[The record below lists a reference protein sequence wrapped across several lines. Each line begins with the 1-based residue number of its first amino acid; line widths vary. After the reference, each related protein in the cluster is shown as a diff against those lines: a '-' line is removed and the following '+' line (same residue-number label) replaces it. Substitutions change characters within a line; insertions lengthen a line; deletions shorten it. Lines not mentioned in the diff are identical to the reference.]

1 MKLSDDQHSS
11 NSSLNSSSSTG
22 EELLLVGS
30 GFLTLPYS
38 LNSSF
43 LQLTFVECLPDSKT
57 NLMNTLVFNVY
68 SLTNFCNES
77 VPSSILGVKDHLRSV
92 IIMNSFCVTGAQR
105 GRYIFA
111 VQGIG
116 QSLH

>member
-11 NSSLNSSSSTG
+11 NSSLNSSSSTR
-22 EELLLVGS
+22 EELLLMGS

-68 SLTNFCNES
+68 SLTFCNES
-77 VPSSILGVKDHLRSV
+77 IPSSILGVKDHLGSV
-92 IIMNSFCVTGAQR
+92 IIMNSFCVIGAQ
-105 GRYIFA
+105 
-111 VQGIG
+111 
-116 QSLH
+116 